1 MFKKAILFS
10 LSLLTFNLFLPEQKA
25 NATPAALTLGII
37 GTALG
42 GTALGLGAL
51 NSYQLYRQR
60 RNNNQAYYYDDSSYY
75 APTQSYYEDD
85 SYYTPTSQGNYY
97 YDDCNDSYGG
107 YGY

>member
-10 LSLLTFNLFLPEQKA
+10 LSLLSFNLFLPEQKA

-60 RNNNQAYYYDDSSYY
+60 RNNQSYYDDSSYY

-85 SYYTPTSQGNYY
+85 SYYIPTSQANYY